1 MRCSHKVN
9 AEVVREALVLRLA
22 HDEQRAATAKGAP
35 ALEVVRSVL
44 PLVNCCRGTYVDCV
58 LAQGVVGDH
67 KSLVVIAYVY
77 IRQWFELRH
86 LNLYSTTYTH

>member
-35 ALEVVRSVL
+35 ALLVVRSVL
-44 PLVNCCRGTYVDCV
+44 TVAGELLPRDLRGLRTCTGCCRRP
-58 LAQGVVGDH
+58 Q
-67 KSLVVIAYVY
+67 IA
-77 IRQWFELRH
+77 RSNRLC
-86 LNLYSTTYTH
+86 LYKAMV